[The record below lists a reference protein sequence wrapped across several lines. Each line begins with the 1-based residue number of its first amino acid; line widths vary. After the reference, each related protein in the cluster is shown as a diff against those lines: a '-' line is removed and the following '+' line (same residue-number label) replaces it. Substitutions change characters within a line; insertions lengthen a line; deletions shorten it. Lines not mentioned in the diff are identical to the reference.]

1 MIREKPDCEQHH
13 AHCLEV
19 PELERLQYFYGQMLG
34 PGDFRAEQTFFREK
48 LKLHNRCLH
57 GYGTVCGLEVVP
69 VPMPPDCDP
78 PGPSERARTER
89 ELEDLERELARQPDD
104 GKKEELTA
112 RREELRRRLRC
123 LPKDDCR
130 PAPRTRVLVR
140 CGLAYDCEGNELI
153 VRRDLAVDLLA
164 HLSPQEARRA
174 EKEAP
179 VTLWVSLC
187 YCEQPVDPTR
197 PVLPDA
203 CGAAADCVYG
213 KVRDAVRVRVSLDEP
228 RADDRCETCC
238 AGCEDPCLL
247 LARIDC
253 FTPGRPISRDDIHN
267 EVRRPIGL
275 YVPTRIAGVSWTHGA
290 TYTETEVE
298 RMTQE
303 EGLEIQFTRPVR
315 VSTIQPGVVD
325 LWMIAGGRGSRGQ
338 ILNMEIEYRDLPA
351 SSTTDRLI
359 ARYTGNDSPSPGDR
373 FLVIVRTG
381 FLLDACC
388 RPVDGDHVGGRVPI
402 LEEYAERYRRDRE
415 SRECPRAFGSFGP
428 WQSGNGTPGGTFES
442 WFYVA
447 QERYGGKR

>member
-1 MIREKPDCEQHH
+1 MIREKSDCEQHS

-69 VPMPPDCDP
+69 VPMPEDCDP
-78 PGPSERARTER
+78 PGPSERARAER
-89 ELEDLERELARQPDD
+89 DLEDLEKEIGREQDP
-104 GKKEELTA
+104 GKRKELEA
-112 RREELRRRLRC
+112 RREELRHRLRC

-130 PAPRTRVLVR
+130 PAPRTHVQVR

-164 HLSPQEARRA
+164 HLPPQEARRA

-187 YCEQPVDPTR
+187 HCEQPVDPVR

-203 CGAAADCVYG
+203 CGAASDCVFG
-213 KVRDAVRVRVSLDEP
+213 RVRESVRVRVRLQPPAEDE
-228 RADDRCETCC
+228 RCETCC
-238 AGCEDPCLL
+238 SACADPCLL

-253 FTPGRPISRDDIHN
+253 FVPGRPIDPEQVHN
-267 EVRRPIGL
+267 EVRRPVGL
-275 YVPTRIAGVSWTHGA
+275 YVPTRIAGVSWSHGA
-290 TYTETEVE
+290 EYSEEQVE
-298 RMTQE
+298 GMTRD
-303 EGLEIQFTRPVR
+303 GLEIRFTRPVL
-315 VSTIQPGVVD
+315 VSSIQPGVVD
-325 LWMIAGGRGSRGQ
+325 LWTVEGGRGRRGL
-338 ILNMEIEYRDLPA
+338 ITNMDGVYKGLPA
-351 SSTTDRLI
+351 SGSTDRLI
-359 ARYTGNDSPSPGDR
+359 YQYVGDDSPSPGDR
-373 FLVIVRTG
+373 LLVIVRAS

-388 RPVDGDHVGGRVPI
+388 RPVDGDHVGGRVPV
-402 LEEYAERYRRDRE
+402 LPEYEKYRRGDE
-415 SRECPRAFGSFGP
+415 PPGNCPRSFGSFGP